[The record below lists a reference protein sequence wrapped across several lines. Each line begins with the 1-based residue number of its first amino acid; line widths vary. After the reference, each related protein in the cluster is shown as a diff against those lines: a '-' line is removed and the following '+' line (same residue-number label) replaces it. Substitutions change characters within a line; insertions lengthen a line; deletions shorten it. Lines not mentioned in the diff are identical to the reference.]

1 MEELEKIDILALTKE
16 ELTAEITAMGEKA
29 FRAKQIYEWLH
40 VKKVTDFSQMT
51 NISAQFRDALARKF
65 CLKHL
70 IIKKRLVSQ
79 LDNTV
84 KYLYGLPDGE
94 AVETVLM
101 EYKHGNSLCISTQ
114 VGCRMGCRFCA
125 STIAGFVRHLLP
137 SEMLLQVYETERDSG
152 RHVDSIVLMGIGEPL
167 DNYDN
172 VLKFLTLM
180 NSEGDGMSLRH
191 ISLSTCGVVPR
202 IYDLAELK
210 TGLTLSISLHAA
222 TDERRSEIM
231 PINRK
236 YHLDE
241 LMKACR
247 YYFEKTGRRISFE
260 YSLIEG
266 VNDTEQSAQELIDL
280 LGGFMCHV
288 NLIPINEIRERD
300 FRKSRS
306 VEKFQKRLCAAGIN
320 ATVRRTLGADIS
332 AACGQ
337 LRRDGGMNDAGENS
351 AEKTTGGEL

>member
-1 MEELEKIDILALTKE
+1 MDELEKIDILSLTPD
-16 ELTAEITAMGEKA
+16 ELKNEIVGMGEKA

-40 VKKVTDFSQMT
+40 VKKIAEFAQMS
-51 NISAQFRDALARKF
+51 NISAQFRDELSKKF
-65 CLKHL
+65 CIKHL
-70 IIKKRLVSQ
+70 NIKKKLVSNI
-79 LDNTV
+79 DNTV

-172 VLKFLTLM
+172 VLKFLSLI
-180 NSEGDGMSLRH
+180 NSGGDGMSLRH
-191 ISLSTCGVVPR
+191 ISLSTCGVVNR

-222 TDERRSEIM
+222 TNERRSEIM
-231 PINRK
+231 PINK
-236 YHLDE
+236 KFHLEE
-241 LMKACR
+241 LMEACR
-247 YYFEKTGRRISFE
+247 YYFAKTGRRISFE

-280 LGGFMCHV
+280 LGGMNCHV

-306 VEKFQKRLCAAGIN
+306 VEQFRKRLCDAGLN
-320 ATVRRTLGADIS
+320 ATVRRTLGSDIN

-337 LRRDGGMNDAGENS
+337 LRRDGGMNGSPE
-351 AEKTTGGEL
+351 EKTTGGEL

>member
-1 MEELEKIDILALTKE
+1 MNELEKTDILSLTKD
-16 ELTAEITAMGEKA
+16 ELASAMAEMGEKA

-40 VKKVTDFSQMT
+40 VKKVSNFAQMT
-51 NISAQFRDALARKF
+51 NISAQLRDRLAERF
-65 CLKHL
+65 TLKRL
-70 IIKKRLVSQ
+70 IIKRKLVSA

-84 KYLYGLPDGE
+84 KYLYELPDGE

-125 STIAGFVRHLLP
+125 STIAGFVRHLWP

-180 NSEGDGMSLRH
+180 NSGGDGMSLRH
-191 ISLSTCGVVPR
+191 ISLSTCGLVPR

-222 TDERRSEIM
+222 TEERRSEIM
-231 PINRK
+231 PINKK
-236 YHLDE
+236 YPLEE

-247 YYFEKTGRRISFE
+247 YYFAKTGRRISFE

-266 VNDTEQSAQELIDL
+266 VNDTEQSAQELINL
-280 LGGFMCHV
+280 LGGMLCHV

-306 VEKFQKRLCAAGIN
+306 VEMFRRRLCDAGIN
-320 ATVRRTLGADIS
+320 ATVRRTLGADIN

-337 LRRDGGMNDAGENS
+337 LRRDDGMNGQDNKA
-351 AEKTTGGEL
+351 

>member
-1 MEELEKIDILALTKE
+1 MDELEKIDILSLTPD
-16 ELTAEITAMGEKA
+16 ELKNEIVGMGEKA

-40 VKKVTDFSQMT
+40 VKKITEFAQMS
-51 NISAQFRDALARKF
+51 NISAQFRDELSKKF
-65 CLKHL
+65 CIKHL
-70 IIKKRLVSQ
+70 NIKKKLVSNI
-79 LDNTV
+79 DNTV

-172 VLKFLTLM
+172 VLKFLSLI
-180 NSEGDGMSLRH
+180 NSGGDGMSLRH
-191 ISLSTCGVVPR
+191 ISLSTCGVVNR

-222 TDERRSEIM
+222 TNERRSEIM
-231 PINRK
+231 PINK
-236 YHLDE
+236 KFHLEE
-241 LMKACR
+241 LMEACR
-247 YYFEKTGRRISFE
+247 YYFAKTGRRISFE

-280 LGGFMCHV
+280 LGGMNCHV

-306 VEKFQKRLCAAGIN
+306 VERFRKRLCDAGLN
-320 ATVRRTLGADIS
+320 ATVRRTLGSDIN

-337 LRRDGGMNDAGENS
+337 LRRDGGMNGSPE
-351 AEKTTGGEL
+351 EKTTGGEL

>member
-1 MEELEKIDILALTKE
+1 MDQLEKTDILSLTRD
-16 ELTAEITAMGEKA
+16 ELIAEITALGEKA
-29 FRAKQIYEWLH
+29 FRAKQIYDWLH
-40 VKKVTDFSQMT
+40 VKKVTDFSQMS
-51 NISAQFRDALARKF
+51 NISAQLRDMLEKKF
-65 CLKHL
+65 CLKSL
-70 IIKKRLVSQ
+70 IIKKKLVSAI
-79 LDNTV
+79 DNTV
-84 KYLYGLPDGE
+84 KYLYGMPDGE
-94 AVETVLM
+94 SVETVLM

-137 SEMLLQVYETERDSG
+137 SEMLLQIYETERDSG

-167 DNYDN
+167 DNFDN
-172 VLKFLTLM
+172 VMKFLTLL
-180 NSEGDGMSLRH
+180 NNEGDGMSLRH
-191 ISLSTCGVVPR
+191 ISLSTCGIVDR

-222 TDERRSEIM
+222 TDEKRSSIM
-231 PINRK
+231 PINKK
-236 YHLDE
+236 YNLQQ

-247 YYFEKTGRRISFE
+247 DYFKKTGRRISFE

-266 VNDTEQSAQELIDL
+266 VNDTEQSADELIKL
-280 LGGFMCHV
+280 LGGMLCHV

-300 FRKSRS
+300 FKKSRYI
-306 VEKFQKRLCAAGIN
+306 ERFRKRLTDAGIN

-337 LRRDGGMNDAGENS
+337 LRRDDG
-351 AEKTTGGEL
+351 TGHEAVKE

>member
-1 MEELEKIDILALTKE
+1 MEELEKIDILSLTKE
-16 ELTAEITAMGEKA
+16 ELTSQITAMGEKA
-29 FRAKQIYEWLH
+29 FRAKQIYDWLH
-40 VKKVTDFSQMT
+40 VKKVSDFSQMS
-51 NISAQFRDALARKF
+51 NISAQFREELSRKF

-70 IIKKRLVSQ
+70 IIKKKLVSA

-114 VGCRMGCRFCA
+114 VGC
-125 STIAGFVRHLLP
+125 
-137 SEMLLQVYETERDSG
+137 
-152 RHVDSIVLMGIGEPL
+152 LMGIGEPL

-172 VLKFLTLM
+172 VMRFLTLM

-247 YYFEKTGRRISFE
+247 HYFAATGRRISFE

-266 VNDTEQSAQELIDL
+266 VNDTEQAAQELINL
-280 LGGFMCHV
+280 LGGMTCHV

-306 VEKFQKRLCAAGIN
+306 VERFQKRLCDAGIN

-337 LRRDGGMNDAGENS
+337 LRRDGGMNGQPGVS
-351 AEKTTGGEL
+351 QQKTGGET

>member
-1 MEELEKIDILALTKE
+1 MSDEKIDILSLSKD

-29 FRAKQIYEWLH
+29 FRAKQIYDWLH
-40 VKKVTDFSQMT
+40 VKKVNSFTQMS
-51 NISAQFRDALARKF
+51 NISAQLQERLSEKF
-65 CLKHL
+65 CLKSL

-125 STIAGFVRHLLP
+125 STIAGFVRHLEP
-137 SEMLLQVYETERDSG
+137 SEMLLQIYETERDSG

-167 DNYDN
+167 DNFDN
-172 VLKFLTLM
+172 VVKFLSLL
-180 NSEGDGMSLRH
+180 NSGGEGMSLRH
-191 ISLSTCGVVPR
+191 LSLSTCGVVDK
-202 IYDLAELK
+202 IYKLAELNL
-210 TGLTLSISLHAA
+210 GLTLSISLHAA
-222 TDERRSEIM
+222 TDEKRSSIM
-231 PINRK
+231 PINRRFN
-236 YHLDE
+236 LE
-241 LMKACR
+241 QLMTACR
-247 YYFEKTGRRISFE
+247 EYFKKTGRRISFE

-266 VNDTEQSAQELIDL
+266 VNDTEESAQELIDL
-280 LGGFMCHV
+280 LGGMLCHV

-300 FRKSRS
+300 FKKSRY
-306 VEKFQKRLCAAGIN
+306 VERFQKRLTDAGIN
-320 ATVRRTLGADIS
+320 ATVRRTLGADIN

-337 LRRDGGMNDAGENS
+337 LRRDDGAS
-351 AEKTTGGEL
+351 Q

>member
-1 MEELEKIDILALTKE
+1 M
-16 ELTAEITAMGEKA
+16 
-29 FRAKQIYEWLH
+29 
-40 VKKVTDFSQMT
+40 
-51 NISAQFRDALARKF
+51 
-65 CLKHL
+65 
-70 IIKKRLVSQ
+70 
-79 LDNTV
+79 
-84 KYLYGLPDGE
+84 
-94 AVETVLM
+94 
-101 EYKHGNSLCISTQ
+101 
-114 VGCRMGCRFCA
+114 
-125 STIAGFVRHLLP
+125 RHLLP

-172 VLKFLTLM
+172 VMRFLTLM

-247 YYFEKTGRRISFE
+247 HYFAATGRRISFE

-266 VNDTEQSAQELIDL
+266 VNDTEQAAQELINL
-280 LGGFMCHV
+280 LGGMTCHV

-306 VEKFQKRLCAAGIN
+306 VERLCDAGIN

-337 LRRDGGMNDAGENS
+337 LRRDGGMNGQPGVS
-351 AEKTTGGEL
+351 QQKTGGET